1 MLKKQERKI
10 VLNLGTLVKNNNTHP
25 NRNLIVI
32 DFQLNLLTMM
42 KMKVLTMIQ
51 KLDHLLVSM
60 FDPFIVTKVQIVSNS
75 EDSIVVDR
83 KG

>member
-1 MLKKQERKI
+1 MLKRQEKKI
-10 VLNLGTLVKNNNTHP
+10 VLNLGTRVKNNNIRP

-83 KG
+83 RG